1 MTMIKD
7 QVRSYVVDN
16 FVMGS
21 HAAKFSDA
29 DSFLDLHIIDSTGFL
44 ELVTYLE
51 ENFKFR
57 VEDEEMIPENLGLY
71 APTPHL
77 FRVLAWPRST
87 SSTRTPR

>member
-21 HAAKFSDA
+21 NAAKFSDA

-44 ELVTYLE
+44 ELVTYIE
-51 ENFKFR
+51 EKFKFR
-57 VEDEEMIPENLGLY
+57 VEDEEMIPENLDSLNSIDAY
-71 APTPHL
+71 VAKKL
-77 FRVLAWPRST
+77 NKS
-87 SSTRTPR
+87 